1 MANYQ
6 LTARDI
12 MQVEVATILGDLS
25 ISDAAEIMR
34 LEGVRSLIVEPR
46 SPDDPYGIITFS
58 DIVSKVLA
66 PGLDPADLQVHKIM
80 TKPVVTIQ
88 PGMKVEYIARLFTQ
102 SGFGHTLVMDC
113 GELLGVVSM
122 TDLITE
128 TITDL
133 E

>member
-1 MANYQ
+1 MANYE

-12 MQVEVATILGDLS
+12 MQVEVATILGDAT

-46 SPDDPYGIITFS
+46 NTDDPYGIVTYT
-58 DIVSKVLA
+58 DIVSKVLSQ
-66 PGLDPADLQVHKIM
+66 GLDPSKLQIHKVM
-80 TKPVVTIQ
+80 TKPVVTIH
-88 PGMKVEYIARLFTQ
+88 PGMKVEYIARLFSQ
-102 SGFGHTLVMDC
+102 SGFGHTLVIDC

-128 TITDL
+128 TITVSG
-133 E
+133 